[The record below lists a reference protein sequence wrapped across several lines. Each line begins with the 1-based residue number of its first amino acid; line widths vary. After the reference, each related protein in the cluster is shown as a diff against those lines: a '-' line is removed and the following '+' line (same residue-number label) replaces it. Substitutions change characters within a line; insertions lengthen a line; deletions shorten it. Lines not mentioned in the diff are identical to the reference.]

1 MSSEKS
7 LTPQIR
13 FKGFTEAW
21 EQRKFLTIYRKND
34 ERNDAGLSADKTLS
48 VATMTFNCDG
58 NGASAESLPNYKRLR
73 IGDVAFEG
81 HTNKEFS
88 FGRFV
93 LNDAGDGIM
102 SPRFT
107 CLRPIT
113 KQDYS
118 FWKHYIHSEKV
129 MKEKLVNSTKS
140 GTMMNELVVED
151 FLNESILIPSLEEQK
166 KIGFIFKSLT
176 NLITLHQRKLDTLK
190 KIKSALLE
198 KMFPK
203 DSSNIPEI
211 RFTGFTEAW
220 EQRKFLNTFDFLSN
234 NTLSRSQLSY
244 TRGSTLNIH
253 YGDVLIKFGELIDVS
268 KESIPRIADDLVTE
282 ILSCQK
288 LKNGDVIIADTAED
302 TTVGKCSELRKC
314 ENKAIVSGLHTIACR
329 PQLKFASGY
338 LGYYMNSNSFH
349 NQLLPL
355 MQGTKVISVSKSAIK
370 NTEINYPNLFEQR
383 LIGKILIALDNLI
396 TLHQRKLDAL
406 KKIKSALLEKMF
418 V

>member
-13 FKGFTEAW
+13 FKGFT
-21 EQRKFLTIYRKND
+21 K
-34 ERNDAGLSADKTLS
+34 
-48 VATMTFNCDG
+48 
-58 NGASAESLPNYKRLR
+58 
-73 IGDVAFEG
+73 
-81 HTNKEFS
+81 
-88 FGRFV
+88 
-93 LNDAGDGIM
+93 
-102 SPRFT
+102 
-107 CLRPIT
+107 
-113 KQDYS
+113 
-118 FWKHYIHSEKV
+118 
-129 MKEKLVNSTKS
+129 
-140 GTMMNELVVED
+140 
-151 FLNESILIPSLEEQK
+151 
-166 KIGFIFKSLT
+166 
-176 NLITLHQRKLDTLK
+176 
-190 KIKSALLE
+190 
-198 KMFPK
+198 
-203 DSSNIPEI
+203 
-211 RFTGFTEAW
+211 AW

-396 TLHQRKLDAL
+396 TLHQRKLDTLKKIKSALLEKMFPKDSSNIPEIRFTGFTEAWEQRKLGELLQYEQPQKYIVISSEYNDSFDIPVLTAGQSFILGWTNEKTGIKKASPDNPVIIFDDFVTSSHYVDFPFKIKSSAMKLLSSTNSTNDINFSFNLLKQIDYTPISHMRHWISMFAQFNVYTPTANEQVKIGRIFNKLDSLITLHQRKLDAL

>member
-21 EQRKFLTIYRKND
+21 EQRKFLKIYRKND
-34 ERNDAGLSADKTLS
+34 ERNDDRLSANKTLS
-48 VATMTFNCDG
+48 VATMTFNCGG
-58 NGASAESLPNYKRLR
+58 NGASDESLPNYKRLR
-73 IGDVAFEG
+73 IGDIAFEG
-81 HTNKEFS
+81 HANKEFS

-118 FWKHYIHSEKV
+118 FWKYYIHSEKV
-129 MKEKLVNSTKS
+129 MREKLVNSTKS

-151 FLNESILIPSLEEQK
+151 FLNESILVPSLEEQRE
-166 KIGFIFKSLT
+166 IGFVFKSLT
-176 NLITLHQRKLDTLK
+176 NLITLHQRKLDALK

-203 DSSNIPEI
+203 DGSDIPEI
-211 RFTGFTEAW
+211 RFAGFTEAW
-220 EQRKFLNTFDFLSN
+220 EQRKFLKIYRKNDERNDDRLSANKTLSVATMTFNCGGNGASDESLPNYKRLRIGDIAFEGHANKEFSFGRFVLNDAGDGIMSPRFTCLRPITKQDYSFWKYYIHSEKVMREKLVNSTKSGTMMNELVVEDFLN
-234 NTLSRSQLSY
+234 
-244 TRGSTLNIH
+244 
-253 YGDVLIKFGELIDVS
+253 
-268 KESIPRIADDLVTE
+268 ESILVPSLE
-282 ILSCQK
+282 
-288 LKNGDVIIADTAED
+288 
-302 TTVGKCSELRKC
+302 
-314 ENKAIVSGLHTIACR
+314 
-329 PQLKFASGY
+329 
-338 LGYYMNSNSFH
+338 
-349 NQLLPL
+349 
-355 MQGTKVISVSKSAIK
+355 
-370 NTEINYPNLFEQR
+370 EQR
-383 LIGKILIALDNLI
+383 EIGFVFKSLTNLI